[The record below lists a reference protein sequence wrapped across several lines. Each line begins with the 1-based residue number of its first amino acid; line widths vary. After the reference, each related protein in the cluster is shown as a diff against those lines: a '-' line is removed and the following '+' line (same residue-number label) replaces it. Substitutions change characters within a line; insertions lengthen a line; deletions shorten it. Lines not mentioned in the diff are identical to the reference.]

1 MQTDLW
7 GDPGPLACQPRSSP
21 GSHGRALCRATADLA
36 NVFSSISV
44 GREDPKPFAFTRNG
58 QKCTFTARPRS
69 RVRAPAPLITWAGEP
84 RPPGPPA
91 GIECV
96 HPIDDVARGCSGGCK
111 SPVELS
117 AVATALKSLCQGLGK
132 QGEVF
137 ILQELNYEQR
147 KM

>member
-84 RPPGPPA
+84 RPLDLLQASNASIPEMTSRGDVL
-91 GIECV
+91 G
-96 HPIDDVARGCSGGCK
+96 VARVPWSYQLW
-111 SPVELS
+111 PL
-117 AVATALKSLCQGLGK
+117 L
-132 QGEVF
+132 
-137 ILQELNYEQR
+137 
-147 KM
+147 